1 MAGQDALARAVALE
15 VLAKLKFELMRS
27 ASQEIVAVLLTVKQ
41 GAVYLGRSE
50 QSVQHLIFQK
60 EIPVVR
66 VGRRVNLDRRDLDTW
81 IEANKY

>member
-41 GAVYLGRSE
+41 GARLSRS
-50 QSVQHLIFQK
+50 K
-60 EIPVVR
+60 
-66 VGRRVNLDRRDLDTW
+66 
-81 IEANKY
+81 